1 MSTPTPLEMV
11 FYHAREVWWE
21 DADLNTALYELN
33 RALESPWP
41 GDLPR
46 AINELLH
53 VVEAYQS
60 VVHTLLEDID
70 GAGKEPE
77 EESPISTNIESQI
90 TNSVS

>member
-1 MSTPTPLEMV
+1 MSTPTPLEKV
-11 FYHAREVWWE
+11 FYHAREVWWV

-46 AINELLH
+46 AINELLP
-53 VVEAYQS
+53 VVESYQS

-70 GAGKEPE
+70 ETGKEPE
-77 EESPISTNIESQI
+77 EESPISTNKDTQK
-90 TNSVS
+90 